1 MPLSDSAPTDCTAA
15 PSRFHQQMDLQE
27 LRPILNNI
35 VNDGDT
41 RQAIERL
48 KAWIIGNPLDENAFI
63 LLSEIYEQAGETNAT
78 VVALQRALQLKELSV
93 SYQPSPSLLRFQEI
107 ESAALNDPTN
117 PLSPGFDIQTNR
129 EGETRGACLQQ
140 HAEGKAPHE

>member
-15 PSRFHQQMDLQE
+15 TRRLHQHILLQE
-27 LRPILNNI
+27 LRPALDGM

-48 KAWIIGNPLDENAFI
+48 KAWIIGNPLDEDAFI
-63 LLSEIYEQAGETNAT
+63 LLGELYEQAGETNAT
-78 VVALQRALQLKELSV
+78 VVTLQRALQLKELSA

-107 ESAALNDPTN
+107 ESAAVNDPTN
-117 PLSPGFDIQTNR
+117 PLFPGFDIQTNR
-129 EGETRGACLQQ
+129 EGDTRGAFLKQ
-140 HAEGKAPHE
+140 HAERKAAHE